1 LTVELRDIDKDNW
14 QKCIRLRV
22 KTEQEGFVASNAYSL
37 CQAHYETG
45 WRAQAVYEGDVM
57 VGFVMFGDVRHPD
70 WGYWIVRIMIDKTHQ
85 GRGLGRSALEAV
97 IDRMRAKD
105 DCEEIFISHEPEN
118 TVAEKLYASLG
129 FEKTGAM
136 VEGEIVQ
143 ILKVR

>member
-1 LTVELRDIDKDNW
+1 
-14 QKCIRLRV
+14 
-22 KTEQEGFVASNAYSL
+22 
-37 CQAHYETG
+37 
-45 WRAQAVYEGDVM
+45 
-57 VGFVMFGDVRHPD
+57 
-70 WGYWIVRIMIDKTHQ
+70 MIDKTHQ

-143 ILKVR
+143 MLKVR